1 MGAGGAGLRGE
12 SEGSLTLALTLA
24 RARTPSP
31 SPSPSPSPNQV
42 IGGIATFPQGRHELC
57 ACGAPTALLAGL
69 IAPPELPEGISPA
82 DYTAPIVPLELQA
95 EAALVLTRCAEAA
108 AARSQLLASGGVPRL
123 VRRLQLHVPLLD
135 EPVPAKP

>member
-1 MGAGGAGLRGE
+1 M
-12 SEGSLTLALTLA
+12 
-24 RARTPSP
+24 
-31 SPSPSPSPNQV
+31 

-108 AARSQLLASGGVPRL
+108 AARSQLLASGGVPR
-123 VRRLQLHVPLLD
+123 
-135 EPVPAKP
+135 